1 MTSTILIVDDDP
13 VQRRLTEA
21 ALIRD
26 GLAVAACGD
35 GSAALEH
42 LAKGRDKGREG
53 VTAMVLDLVMPGMDG
68 IALLNTLKE
77 RGEEV
82 PVIVQTAQGSID
94 VAICAMRAGAFDF
107 LVKPVAPARLAK
119 AVRNAVKVAR
129 TGQRRAT
136 PETFRKRAGRKR
148 ATVELIGDSPEM
160 ARVRR
165 LIAKAAASDI
175 PVLIEGESGTGK
187 ELVARALAARGAR
200 AAKPLVIVN
209 CGAIPDNL
217 VESILFGHEKGAFT
231 GATEKH
237 VGKFVEA
244 DGGTLFLDEIGEL
257 PLAAQAKLLRAIQ
270 DGHVEPVGARGGR
283 TVDVRLISATNRD
296 LIAAVQNGR
305 FREDLYYRLNVF
317 PILTPSLRTRSDDL
331 PELVAH
337 LMERQAVRAGLAA
350 APAMTGAAMDI
361 LAAYDWPGNV
371 RQVENELFRA
381 MVLNGT
387 GPLDTGDFAHIAAQI
402 ETRRRPVSA
411 APPASRPG
419 RPPFEAGTADHG
431 TRKRPPATGGAADDE
446 RHCVP
451 LLDEENHARPLD
463 AVEADAIAHAIAHYD
478 GQMSEIARRLGIGR
492 STLYRKL
499 REYRIGVPRD

>member
-1 MTSTILIVDDDP
+1 MASTILIVDDDP
-13 VQRRLTEA
+13 VQRRLAEA
-21 ALIRD
+21 ALTRN

-35 GSAALEH
+35 GPAALAR
-42 LAKGRDKGREG
+42 LAREREG
-53 VTAMVLDLVMPGMDG
+53 ISAMVLDLVMPGMDG
-68 IALLNTLKE
+68 IALLNTLRE
-77 RGEEV
+77 RGDEV

-94 VAICAMRAGAFDF
+94 VAISAMRAGAFDF

-148 ATVELIGDSPEM
+148 AAVELIGDGPEM
-160 ARVRR
+160 GRVKR
-165 LIAKAAASDI
+165 LVAKAAASDI

-187 ELVARALAARGAR
+187 ELVARAIAARGAR

-244 DGGTLFLDEIGEL
+244 DGGTLFLDEIGEF
-257 PLAAQAKLLRAIQ
+257 PLAAQVKLLRAIQ

-317 PILTPSLRTRSDDL
+317 PILTPSLRTRSADL
-331 PELVAH
+331 PELVAR
-337 LMERQAVRAGLAA
+337 LMQRQAARAGLAA
-350 APAMTGAAMDI
+350 APTITSAAMDI
-361 LAAYDWPGNV
+361 LTAYDWPGNV

-387 GPLDTGDFAHIAAQI
+387 GTLDTADFAHISAQL

-411 APPASRPG
+411 APLPSRSA
-419 RPPFEAGTADHG
+419 RPPGDAGIAGRATAH
-431 TRKRPPATGGAADDE
+431 RPPAPAAAADAGG
-446 RHCVP
+446 HCVP
-451 LLDEENHARPLD
+451 LLDDDNHARPLD

-499 REYRIGVPRD
+499 REYRIGGPRD